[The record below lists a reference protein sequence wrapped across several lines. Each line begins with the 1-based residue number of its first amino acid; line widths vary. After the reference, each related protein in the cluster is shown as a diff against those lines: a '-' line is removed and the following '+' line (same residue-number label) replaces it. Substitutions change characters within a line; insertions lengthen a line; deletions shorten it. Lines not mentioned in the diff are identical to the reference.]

1 MKPNTQQSTN
11 NNNDNNMI
19 NNNDDDNSYNESL
32 PDSAQSTILVMYR
45 SVGLGMYGALM
56 RYAGMPL
63 EKIALYM
70 NSSQVSG
77 ENQLRQAIRLTFQDG
92 QRQSFLAPYKVVGPA
107 SGVAWFLQ
115 YSVMG
120 MVFQI
125 CDRAL
130 SSLLDVPVIPYGSQL
145 MEDPANDI
153 DNSKTDEQ
161 SSSTALK
168 QGLKIILAPTLAGTV
183 ESIVSN
189 RAEVQRF
196 YGISKF
202 SQVESS
208 LKWNPVSRLCG
219 PAFLANASRNCIMSS
234 TSFVITPVL
243 YRKYY
248 PQEDKSKTSLFWFGL
263 GVNIFIGNAIAI
275 TQQSLWGRALDY
287 AVSSSTNTAA
297 KGEAI
302 TARNINYRV
311 VVRDSLKTEGTS
323 AFFTVPKW
331 AARVLMNAPVQGTL
345 PWFYNEVLP
354 LAEGTILSVSKNVYN
369 NLLGSSPL
377 LSPSRDSSVNKPLMR
392 KVTNKAKGFCDEE
405 TKTTATSPF
414 NR

>member
-1 MKPNTQQSTN
+1 MNSNGQIQKN
-11 NNNDNNMI
+11 NNNNAPVP
-19 NNNDDDNSYNESL
+19 L
-32 PDSAQSTILVMYR
+32 PQSIQSSILVTYR
-45 SVGLGMYGALM
+45 SVGLGVYGALM
-56 RYAGMPL
+56 RFAGMPL

-77 ENQLRQAIRLTFQDG
+77 KNQLRQAINLTFKDG
-92 QRQSFLAPYKVVGPA
+92 TQKSFLAPYKVVGPA

-130 SSLLDVPVIPYGSQL
+130 SAAMGTPVIPYGSQL
-145 MEDPANDI
+145 MEDPANDE
-153 DNSKTDEQ
+153 DDENSTT
-161 SSSTALK
+161 SSKNMAYK
-168 QGLKIILAPTLAGTV
+168 QGIQIILAPTIAGIV
-183 ESIVSN
+183 ESTVSN

-196 YGISKF
+196 YGITKF
-202 SQVESS
+202 SNVEST

-219 PAFLANASRNCIMSS
+219 PAFIANASRNCIMSA

-263 GVNIFIGNAIAI
+263 GVNIFVGNAVAI

-287 AVSSSTNTAA
+287 TAPAVKAESGASAA
-297 KGEAI
+297 FV
-302 TARNINYRV
+302 ARNVHYRTIIQ
-311 VVRDSLKTEGTS
+311 DSLKNEGMA
-323 AFFTVPKW
+323 AFFTLPKW
-331 AARVLMNAPVQGTL
+331 ASRVLMNAPVQGTL
-345 PWFYNEVLP
+345 PWFYNEILP
-354 LAEGTILSVSKNVYN
+354 LAE
-369 NLLGSSPL
+369 
-377 LSPSRDSSVNKPLMR
+377 SSVLSMSKKMYNELKGNSSSGSMR
-392 KVTNKAKGFCDEE
+392 NSKQLARKLTKKVTDTNELSYCDDDN
-405 TKTTATSPF
+405 KTTATSPM